1 MNHELSVNFG
11 VHKRRTLSSSNVLLL
26 YRPVRILNENMK
38 VSLTVAVPG
47 DMEGRQI
54 PITLAE
60 FLIGRDPDCHLC
72 PASPRVGKHHCA
84 FRLRQQK
91 VFLKTFDTITGT
103 FVNDRRVD
111 GEVQLLDGD
120 WLKIGPLLFRLNIEA
135 TPVQH
140 APHEDLMATLLLQ
153 ESQAAEAE
161 AANAD
166 QSKKEVS
173 TPPAAEFPD
182 GKAIPKPPSRAA
194 KEILAKYRRRGRA

>member
-1 MNHELSVNFG
+1 
-11 VHKRRTLSSSNVLLL
+11 
-26 YRPVRILNENMK
+26 MK

-47 DMEGRQI
+47 DMEGKQI
-54 PITLAE
+54 PITLTE

-72 PASPRVGKHHCA
+72 PASPRVGKRHCA
-84 FRLRQQK
+84 FLLRNQK

-135 TPVQH
+135 SPVQP
-140 APHEDLMATLLLQ
+140 APHEDLVATLLLQ
-153 ESQAAEAE
+153 ESQAAEAQ

-166 QSKKEVS
+166 RSKKEIS
-173 TPPAAEFPD
+173 APPPGEVPD
-182 GKAIPKPPSRAA
+182 NKPAYKPPSRAA